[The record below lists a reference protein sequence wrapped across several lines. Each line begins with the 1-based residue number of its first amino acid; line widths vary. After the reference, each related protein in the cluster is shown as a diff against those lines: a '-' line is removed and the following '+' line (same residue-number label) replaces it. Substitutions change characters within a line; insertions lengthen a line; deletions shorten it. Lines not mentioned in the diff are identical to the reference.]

1 MFQTASN
8 LKIATRILIGLIV
21 LCALGAAGTWGA
33 YEIARRHYGATLP
46 AVSELQNI
54 QLGEPLRIY
63 TADGKLI
70 GEFGAER
77 RQPLE
82 FDAIPKPLWRAFLAA
97 EDSDFFHHGAVD
109 FPGLA
114 RAALV
119 LAATGQKKQGGS
131 TITMQLARGLFLS
144 PEKTYARKIK
154 EILLAQRIEKT
165 LDKQQILTLYL
176 NRVFLGHRAYGVAAA
191 AHVYYGKTVDALTLS
206 EMATLAGLPK
216 APSTDNP
223 ATNPAR
229 AKIRRDYVLGRMRDL
244 GWISQADFER
254 ALAQP
259 VVSHLHAVQTSVD
272 AAYAAELVR
281 AQLVAQY
288 GEAAYTSG
296 MRVYTTLES
305 KAQSAAVAAVRAGLL
320 AYTQRHG
327 YDGPEAQ
334 LPAELTARLS
344 HENDPDVSA
353 ALQDYGTVGGL
364 VPAAVVRYTPERLVV
379 QTPEGQ
385 VTLGATAFAWA
396 KRSLRQPL
404 KPGAVVR
411 LLRDGDGWKLV
422 QVPKAQAA
430 FVALDATDGAIRAL
444 VGGFDFYANKFNRA
458 TQAQR
463 QLGSGFKPYLYTA
476 ALAKGYTPA
485 STFLDAPI
493 VAFTPDA
500 ELDPWRP
507 RNDNGEFNGPMR
519 MRAALMKSVNLVSI
533 RILQNVGIGYM
544 RDFVATRFGIPV
556 ARIPPNL
563 TAALGTAGLTP
574 LEQARGYAVF
584 ANGGFLIDPY
594 IIERIQAQD
603 GSDLFKATP
612 AVACPTC
619 MDTSET
625 ATLDPNAPLDV
636 PAGST
641 SPAMPATARIPAP
654 GKAGMAPRTLSR
666 VTDYLINSLL
676 ASVISGGTG
685 HAAAALGRHDL
696 HGKTG
701 TTNDYTDAWFNGYTP
716 GLVAVAW
723 VGFDQPASLGKG
735 EFGAKAAL
743 PIWMAFM
750 KRALANVPE
759 TSLPRPPGITTV
771 LIDPKTGEQVPDGT
785 PGAMSEIV
793 QSDRLPPLRS
803 AETPES
809 APAELLY

>member
-1 MFQTASN
+1 M
-8 LKIATRILIGLIV
+8 KIATRIAIGLIV
-21 LCALGAAGTWGA
+21 LCALGAAGGWIA
-33 YEIARRHYGATLP
+33 YEIARDHYSADLP
-46 AVSELQNI
+46 TVSDLQDI

-63 TADGKLI
+63 TADGELI

-77 RQPLE
+77 RRPLTFE
-82 FDAIPKPLWRAFLAA
+82 AIPKPLWEAFLAA
-97 EDSDFFHHGAVD
+97 EDSDFFQHGAVD

-119 LAATGQKKQGGS
+119 LATTGQKKQGGS

-144 PEKTYARKIK
+144 PEKTYTRKIK

-165 LDKQQILTLYL
+165 LSKKQILTLYL
-176 NRVFLGHRAYGVAAA
+176 NRVFLGHHAYGVAAA
-191 AHVYYGKTVDALTLS
+191 AHVYYGKSVDALNLS

-229 AKIRRDYVLGRMRDL
+229 AKIRRDYVLGRLRDV
-244 GWISQADFER
+244 GWISKADFKH
-254 ALAQP
+254 ALEQP
-259 VVSHLHAVQTSVD
+259 VVSHLHTVQTHVD
-272 AAYAAELVR
+272 ASYGAELAR
-281 AQLVAQY
+281 AQVVAQY
-288 GEAAYTSG
+288 GDAAYTSG
-296 MRVYTTLES
+296 MHVYTTLES
-305 KAQSAAVAAVRAGLL
+305 KDQAAAVAAVRAGLL
-320 AYTQRHG
+320 AYTQRHS

-334 LPAELTARLS
+334 LSADLTARLS
-344 HENDPDVSA
+344 HADDPDVIA
-353 ALQDYGTVGGL
+353 ALQDYDTVGGL
-364 VPAAVVRYTPERLVV
+364 VAAAIVSVAPNRLVV
-379 QTPEGQ
+379 QTPAGRA
-385 VTLGATAFAWA
+385 TLDAAAFSWA
-396 KRSLRQPL
+396 LKSARPTL

-411 LLRDGDGWKLV
+411 LLRDGNSWKLV
-422 QVPKAQAA
+422 QIPRAQAA
-430 FVALDATDGAIRAL
+430 LVALDPKDGAIRAL

-463 QLGSGFKPYLYTA
+463 QLGSGFKPYLYTS

-493 VAFTPDA
+493 VAFTADA
-500 ELDPWRP
+500 ALNPWRP
-507 RNDNGEFNGPMR
+507 QNDNGKFNGPMR
-519 MRAALMKSVNLVSI
+519 MRTALMKSVNLVSI
-533 RILQNVGIGYM
+533 RILRSVGVGYM
-544 RDFVATRFGIPV
+544 RHFVATRFGVPV
-556 ARIPPNL
+556 DRIPANL
-563 TAALGTAGLTP
+563 TAALGTAGFTP

-594 IIERIQAQD
+594 LIQRIQAQD

-619 MDTSET
+619 VDTSD
-625 ATLDPNAPLDV
+625 AAALDPNAPLVV

-641 SPAMPATARIPAP
+641 SPAMPATARTVTTSK
-654 GKAGMAPRTLSR
+654 GGTAPRTLSP

-685 HAAAALGRHDL
+685 HAAAALGRQDL

-750 KRALANVPE
+750 KHALAGVPE
-759 TSLPRPPGITTV
+759 ATLPRPPGITAI

-793 QSDRLPPLRS
+793 QSNRLPPMRS
-803 AETPES
+803 AVSPES